1 MASEGLEHLAYD
13 GHAHDLAHEAEEMGW
28 MVLAE
33 SFDEIRALLGTAE
46 ITLSSGVPLHQLCT
60 EVQPESGLVHRF
72 QRLRRPR

>member
-33 SFDEIRALLGTAE
+33 SFDEISALLQTAGNHPE
-46 ITLSSGVPLHQLCT
+46 LGVPLPQLCP
-60 EVQPESGLVHRF
+60 EVQPEPGLVHRF